1 MTSTNNQNN
10 SQKMGKVTTTIT
22 VTNQI
27 DQTLAERGFI
37 PAEQIR
43 SITLHDV
50 LVDTGATRLCL
61 PANIISDLGL
71 PLQGEVDVKIAIG
84 IQKVRIF
91 KMLNLSVEEREGT
104 FNCIELPEDSE
115 PLLGL
120 IPLEDLGLE
129 PDLQNQKLRVLPVEG
144 KDTYLMVL

>member
-1 MTSTNNQNN
+1 MTLSKTE
-10 SQKMGKVTTTIT
+10 KMGKVTTTIT
-22 VTNQI
+22 ITNQI

-37 PAEQIR
+37 PPEQIR

-61 PANIISDLGL
+61 PKNIILDLGL
-71 PLQGEVDVKIAIG
+71 PLQGEVDVKIATG
-84 IQKVRIF
+84 IHKARIF
-91 KMLNLSVEEREGT
+91 KMLNLSVEGREGT
-104 FNCIELPEDSE
+104 FNCIELPEDSD

-129 PDLQNQKLRVLPVEG
+129 PDLVNQKLRVLPVEG